1 MISRHIFEAMLFLF
15 PMLLKAQE
23 NIDSPASI
31 AGVGDIQLSE
41 GGRTAG
47 MASASLSLS
56 GSYFLNTMNPAGLS
70 GIDSTNLI
78 FDIVTSSRRS
88 EYSYRNLKEKA
99 FSANFT
105 RITAGLR
112 FTKKWSAAVT
122 LKPFSTV
129 SYHIDKYLQEEGAD
143 ATVKSEYEGSG
154 GITQV
159 VFTNSYKISDNLSVG
174 ADFSLLFGSINRTTS
189 ISGYLFNQTSE
200 AHTTAF
206 NAGIL
211 YKMNLSKDVHLS
223 TALVYGTQSNFIFSN
238 DLKISDGTE
247 NIYVK
252 RLASSEANIPG
263 CLGAGISLSG
273 KSLIISADLHLRKK
287 ISYDD
292 QITGTRFTGTRML
305 NMGLGYTP
313 SAYYPSTYFE
323 SIQYQA
329 GFSLSNS
336 YLIQNNKNPVN
347 MELTTGAGLPLRN
360 GSQINLSF
368 SWGKRGIQDSKIIK
382 ENYFRISLG
391 LSLIERMFV
400 KRLYD

>member
-1 MISRHIFEAMLFLF
+1 MINRLLFAALLIICSN
-15 PMLLKAQE
+15 LLKAQE

-56 GSYFLNTMNPAGLS
+56 GSYFLNTLNPAGLS

-129 SYHIDKYLQEEGAD
+129 SYHIDKYIQEEGAD

-189 ISGYLFNQTSE
+189 ISGYIFNQTSE
-200 AHTTAF
+200 AHTAAF

-238 DLKISDGTE
+238 DLQISDGTE

-273 KSLIISADLHLRKK
+273 KSLIISADLRLRKK

-347 MELTTGAGLPLRN
+347 MEITTGAGLPLRN

-368 SWGKRGIQDSKIIK
+368 SWGKRGIQDSKIIN